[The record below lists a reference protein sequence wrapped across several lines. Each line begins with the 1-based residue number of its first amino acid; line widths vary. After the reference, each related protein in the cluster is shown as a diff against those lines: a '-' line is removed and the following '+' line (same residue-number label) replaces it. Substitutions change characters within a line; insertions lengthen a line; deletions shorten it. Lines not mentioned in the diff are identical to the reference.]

1 MQLSSLGQLTNNKA
15 DPYHSNSLSFKN
27 CMVRVPGSFN
37 SNLAELNEKGEIIN
51 IPESAEVKIKQKWN
65 AVRPS
70 INYYLNSIF
79 ISQIQNS
86 RKFKRKYSVHYANSF
101 QVRKKDHRE
110 GEIKAASPNLQGG
123 LRIELRKLQAGKKAA
138 SVYIHGSL

>member
-1 MQLSSLGQLTNNKA
+1 
-15 DPYHSNSLSFKN
+15 
-27 CMVRVPGSFN
+27 MVRVSGSFN
-37 SNLAELNEKGEIIN
+37 SNLAELNEKDEIIN

-86 RKFKRKYSVHYANSF
+86 RKFIEIESDENILFTTRTATRSDILKRCYKFQYPTTESTHYG
-101 QVRKKDHRE
+101 V
-110 GEIKAASPNLQGG
+110 L
-123 LRIELRKLQAGKKAA
+123 
-138 SVYIHGSL
+138 